1 MKLNSIKLNKK
12 ELMSTKLLCFDVGKT
27 TGWCASDI
35 RLDYD
40 AYEFGEFKWK
50 GKSDFYNKI
59 KDLVDLYKPD
69 MICVLHPYGKMVGMA
84 QSRLIGIIEI
94 IACKLDLCFFD
105 YLTDCQ
111 MRTYVFGRCVAG
123 PQPII
128 SRMTSLTGSKKELTE
143 NEADA
148 CMLSM
153 VVSKIIKNEN
163 DK

>member
-1 MKLNSIKLNKK
+1 MREIKLSKK
-12 ELMSTKLLCFDVGKT
+12 EKACLKLLCFDVGNT

-35 RLDYD
+35 RLSYD

-50 GKSDFYNKI
+50 SKSDFYNNI
-59 KDLVDLYKPD
+59 KHLVDLHKPD

-84 QSRLIGIIEI
+84 QSRLIGIIELI
-94 IACKLDLCFFD
+94 SGKMYLQFFD

-123 PQPII
+123 AQPII
-128 SRMTSLTGSKKELTE
+128 SRMTSLTSSTKELTE

-148 CMLSM
+148 CMLAM
-153 VVSKIIKNEN
+153 VISNIINNGNK
-163 DK
+163 

>member
-1 MKLNSIKLNKK
+1 MKEIKLSKK
-12 ELMSTKLLCFDVGKT
+12 EKACQKLLCFDVGNT

-35 RLDYD
+35 RLGYD

-50 GKSDFYNKI
+50 DKSVFYNKI
-59 KDLVDLYKPD
+59 KGLVDLYKPD

-84 QSRLIGIIEI
+84 QSRLIGIIEL

-111 MRTYVFGRCVAG
+111 MRTSIFGRCVAG

-128 SRMTSLTGSKKELTE
+128 SRMTSLTGSNKELSE

-153 VVSKIIKNEN
+153 VVSNIIKNGN
-163 DK
+163 K